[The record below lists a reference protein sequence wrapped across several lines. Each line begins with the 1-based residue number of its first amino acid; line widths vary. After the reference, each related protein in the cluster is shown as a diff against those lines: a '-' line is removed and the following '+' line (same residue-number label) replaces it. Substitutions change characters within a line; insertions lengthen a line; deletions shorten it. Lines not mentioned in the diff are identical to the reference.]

1 MSEKKHYRSREEL
14 LKQRAGLAGRS
25 LMLQLEDAVLGLEQN
40 GFDEQ
45 TIYGFVNCIIKGFI
59 TNGDWSPIYLEHV
72 KEILRAKEAGE
83 DPAIII
89 KTKPGVIIV

>member
-45 TIYGFVNCIIKGFI
+45 GLT
-59 TNGDWSPIYLEHV
+59 
-72 KEILRAKEAGE
+72 AKNSEE
-83 DPAIII
+83 RKIF
-89 KTKPGVIIV
+89 